1 MTLVRFNG
9 TPNSVF
15 PYSNLLN
22 EFLSDLSTVNGGDA
36 RRTLPA
42 VNVAETAEA
51 YILELAAPGF
61 TKEAFQINVEE
72 EVLTITGEQ
81 PTPAA
86 EEIKFNRREFGYGN
100 FKRSF
105 RLPKRVNVEG
115 IQARYENGILY
126 LNVPKREETKP
137 RNIQIN

>member
-1 MTLVRFNG
+1 
-9 TPNSVF
+9 
-15 PYSNLLN
+15 
-22 EFLSDLSTVNGGDA
+22 
-36 RRTLPA
+36 
-42 VNVAETAEA
+42 
-51 YILELAAPGF
+51 
-61 TKEAFQINVEE
+61 
-72 EVLTITGEQ
+72 VLTITGEQ